1 MNQIRSYEKYA
12 VNIAVFGLDYLV
24 KFRFKIRQLS
34 HGIKVCD
41 CKSCNFTYA
50 TFLIFLSFILY
61 FLSIF
66 YKKYKIKLRNI
77 KKKFFEAE
85 LTFL

>member
-50 TFLIFLSFILY
+50 TWDCGWGFILLSLTMYRFSNNSVY
-61 FLSIF
+61 FG
-66 YKKYKIKLRNI
+66 KKIQKY
-77 KKKFFEAE
+77 
-85 LTFL
+85 